1 MLAYRC
7 KVTSPK
13 NFMNELSKI
22 GYSIIIKQLDAVATS
37 SSLAGL
43 LTSTAP

>member
-1 MLAYRC
+1 M
-7 KVTSPK
+7 K
-13 NFMNELSKI
+13 ELLLQKKK
-22 GYSIIIKQLDAVATS
+22 SIINERIVATS

>member
-1 MLAYRC
+1 MKELLLQ
-7 KVTSPK
+7 KKK
-13 NFMNELSKI
+13 N
-22 GYSIIIKQLDAVATS
+22 SIINERIVPTS